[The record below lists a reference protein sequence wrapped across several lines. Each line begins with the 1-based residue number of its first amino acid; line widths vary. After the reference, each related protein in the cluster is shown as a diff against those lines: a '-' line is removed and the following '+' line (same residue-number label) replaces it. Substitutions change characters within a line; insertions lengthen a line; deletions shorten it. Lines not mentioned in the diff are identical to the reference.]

1 MENRIIGLE
10 NLLEEL
16 NENILRTQN
25 EAQYIGIATITR
37 QDLEKIKGS
46 NKKAKIRMTG
56 PLTFADDV
64 TPELV
69 RETIESVKVKGKIN
83 GSIEVKEALNIL

>member
-16 NENILRTQN
+16 NENILGKQD

-46 NKKAKIRMTG
+46 NKKAKIRMMGT
-56 PLTFADDV
+56 LTFADDV

-69 RETIESVKVKGKIN
+69 RETIESVKVKGKIKA
-83 GSIEVKEALNIL
+83 SIEVKKDLNIL